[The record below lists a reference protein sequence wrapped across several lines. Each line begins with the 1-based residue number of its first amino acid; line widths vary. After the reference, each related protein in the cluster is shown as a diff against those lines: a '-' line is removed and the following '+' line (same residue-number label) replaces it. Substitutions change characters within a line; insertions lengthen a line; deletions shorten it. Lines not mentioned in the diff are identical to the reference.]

1 MAVNLEQIGTRLG
14 FYMRIKGLD
23 IFAMGERTNTS
34 AALISNIVS
43 GKNYSMDELLSVLN
57 KLPSLNSH
65 WVIYGEGNIFKEENI
80 ALSSLDA
87 ELMHKNRMKHL
98 TEMQKL
104 LEVLDEIE
112 RTKKNTTK
120 VDELRARISE
130 LTKKL

>member
-1 MAVNLEQIGTRLG
+1 MAVNLDQIGTRLG

-23 IFAMGERTNTS
+23 FFTLGERTNTS
-34 AALISNIVS
+34 AVLISNIIS
-43 GKNYSMDELLSVLN
+43 GKNYSMDELLTVLN
-57 KLPSLNSH
+57 KLPNLNAH

-87 ELMHKNRMKHL
+87 EHMHKNRIKHL

-112 RTKKNTTK
+112 KTKTNTSK
-120 VDELRARISE
+120 LDELKARITD
-130 LTKKL
+130 LTKEI